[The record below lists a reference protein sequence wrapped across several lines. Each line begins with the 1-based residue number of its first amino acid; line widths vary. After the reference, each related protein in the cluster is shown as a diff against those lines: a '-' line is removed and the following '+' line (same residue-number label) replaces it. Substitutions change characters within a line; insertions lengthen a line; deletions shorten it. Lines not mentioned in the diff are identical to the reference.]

1 MKTYF
6 KWQEPKGFTRK
17 ECKESFRRSFRPL
30 LRRFILGVVL
40 IGFIIFASHF
50 AALNRVEH
58 MPLFSLFAAT
68 IACGILIYTASPFIA
83 LLVFKIFTTTKRIKV
98 SEKGV
103 HAVGDNCVS
112 WHYQDIQRFQ
122 IKQEQ
127 IENETIDVLEL
138 KNFDGRIR
146 TFGLAPEIPKDELSG
161 VISERI
167 AVAQERMKKSVIG
180 RGFGWRSM
188 TGLFLVC
195 CGLICLLAIHAVS
208 SDEKIAEKRARK
220 IDTEVVRIAN
230 RLEAE
235 QLSEEHKGA
244 LEEIIKLSVS
254 INVELVHWIKI
265 LMGISIAS
273 SVVLL
278 GGVLLLWDR
287 NKLLSNKIA
296 RLEVYWSDMFE
307 NGGTEQES

>member
-1 MKTYF
+1 MKTYL

-17 ECKESFRRSFRPL
+17 ECKKSFRISFRPL
-30 LRRFILGVVL
+30 LRRLILGVVV
-40 IGFIIFASHF
+40 IVFIILTFHF

-58 MPLFSLFAAT
+58 AQLFSLLAAIT
-68 IACGILIYTASPFIA
+68 ACGIIIYTVSPFIA
-83 LLVFKIFTTTKRIKV
+83 LLVFKTFPTTKRIRI

-103 HAVGDNCVS
+103 HAIGDNCVS

-127 IENETIDVLEL
+127 IENKTIDVLEL

-161 VISERI
+161 ILSERI
-167 AVAQERMKKSVIG
+167 AFTQEIIKKSVIG

-188 TGLFLVC
+188 IGLL
-195 CGLICLLAIHAVS
+195 LICLGLMWLWAIHTVF

-230 RLEAE
+230 RFEAE
-235 QLSEEHKGA
+235 RLSEEHKGA
-244 LEEIIKLSVS
+244 LEEIIRLSVS
-254 INVELVHWIKI
+254 KNVELVHQIKI
-265 LMGISIAS
+265 LMGISVAS
-273 SVVLL
+273 SIVLL

-287 NKLLSNKIA
+287 NKLLSNKIS
-296 RLEVYWSDMFE
+296 RLEVYWADMFE

>member
-6 KWQEPKGFTRK
+6 EWQEPKSFTRK
-17 ECKESFRRSFRPL
+17 ECKESFRISFRPL

-40 IGFIIFASHF
+40 IMCIIFAYHF

-58 MPLFSLFAAT
+58 ALLLSMLVATTACLIILYAA
-68 IACGILIYTASPFIA
+68 LPFIA
-83 LLVFKIFTTTKRIKV
+83 LLVFKIFPTIKRIKV

-103 HAVGDNCVS
+103 HAIGDISVS
-112 WHYQDIQRFQ
+112 WHYQDIQRFL

-146 TFGLAPEIPKDELSG
+146 AFGLVPEISKDELSG

-167 AVAQERMKKSVIG
+167 AVSQERVKKSVIG

-188 TGLFLVC
+188 IGLFLIGF
-195 CGLICLLAIHAVS
+195 GLIWLMAIHGVS
-208 SDEKIAEKRARK
+208 SDEKIADKRTRK
-220 IDTEVVRIAN
+220 IEAEVTRIAN
-230 RLEAE
+230 SVETE
-235 QLSEEHKGA
+235 KLSEEHKGA
-244 LEEIIKLSVS
+244 LEEIIKLYVS
-254 INVELVHWIKI
+254 TNLGFRHRTKL
-265 LMGISIAS
+265 LMGISIAL

-278 GGVLLLWDR
+278 GCVLLLWDR
-287 NKLLSNKIA
+287 NRLLSNKIA
-296 RLEVYWSDMFE
+296 RLEVYWSDIFE
-307 NGGTEQES
+307 NKGTDQAS